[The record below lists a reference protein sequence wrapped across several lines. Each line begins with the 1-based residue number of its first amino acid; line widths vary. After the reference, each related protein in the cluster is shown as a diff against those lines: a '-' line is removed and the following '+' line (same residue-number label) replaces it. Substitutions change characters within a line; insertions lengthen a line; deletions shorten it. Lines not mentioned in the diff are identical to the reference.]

1 MLVLIRCE
9 AFCQKTILTKGDTL
23 IAYNLTQNDFI
34 IKGLREWK
42 YYKQAYS
49 ICEKQNFNNIEIVK
63 TQMTL
68 LKNDSLDIV
77 NFKKIIDNKNEE
89 LDLKQYE
96 CDKAYDELQEVYRKL
111 DWQKFY
117 KWTAILIGGSLSGYL
132 GYKYITK

>member
-1 MLVLIRCE
+1 MLVLIQCE
-9 AFCQKTILTKGDTL
+9 AFCQKIILTKGDTL

-42 YYKQAYS
+42 YYKQAYF

-77 NFKKIIDNKNEE
+77 NLKKIIDNKSEE

-96 CDKAYDELQEVYRKL
+96 CDKAYDELQEVYTKL
-111 DWQKFY
+111 KWQKIY

>member
-9 AFCQKTILTKGDTL
+9 AFCQKIILTREDTL

-42 YYKQAYS
+42 YYKKAYF
-49 ICEKQNFNNIEIVK
+49 ICEKQNFNNIEIIK

-77 NFKKIIDNKNEE
+77 NFKKIIDNKSEE
-89 LDLKQYE
+89 VDLKQYE
-96 CDKAYDELQEVYRKL
+96 CDKAYDELQQVYTKL

-117 KWTAILIGGSLSGYL
+117 KWTAIIIGGSLSGYL